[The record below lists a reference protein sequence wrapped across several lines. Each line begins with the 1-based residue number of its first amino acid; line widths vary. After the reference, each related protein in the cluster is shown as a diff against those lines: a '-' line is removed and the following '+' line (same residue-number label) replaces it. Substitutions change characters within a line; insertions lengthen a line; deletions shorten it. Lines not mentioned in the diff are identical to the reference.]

1 MITRIFGS
9 FMLTTKR
16 PRRAFRSMLA
26 LSLTLTLLSS
36 PSALA
41 QTSRGETY
49 LFAFQDAD
57 IPTVIREVLDGVN
70 ATYTIDPAVTG
81 RMSLR
86 IDQRL
91 TRLQVIEAL
100 DAALAVNGVSL
111 VRDNDRLLITPTTK
125 ARTASGVRLY
135 QEGARRV
142 GYEIVAVPLAF
153 AQPSEVTKALEAI
166 GGKELLLLPYDR
178 LGLVILGGGG
188 QDLESALETIKI
200 FDQDVF
206 ADGKLRWFQ
215 LNQAA
220 ASTVAPELERLFQG
234 SGAAGVAV
242 IPLKRLNGVMV
253 FARSQDVLEQAR
265 KWVGQLDVADS
276 QGSNSLWIYRPRHT
290 SAESLGRTL
299 SAVMNGDSRGDGD
312 SALPKALAS
321 NGTGAVSSADAPPP
335 VSVSGSTSM
344 GSSEGGGRIAVDKE
358 SNTLFITGA
367 ASDWVK
373 AQKILVEIDRL
384 PSQVL
389 VEASIVEVT
398 LTDDLQFGVDW
409 SVLSGDFQV
418 TSINNSS
425 GTVAPSSP
433 GGSITFLHGN
443 IEAAVS
449 ALGSIAN
456 IQIVSAPK
464 IIVLDNKTA
473 RLQIGDQVP
482 VVSQSAQSTSNGDAP
497 LVNSIDYRSTGVI
510 LSVTPRISGD
520 NQITLDVAQEV
531 SSVAK
536 TSTSGIDSPTIQ
548 QRKFESALI
557 LRSGGVVALGGLI
570 NSNVTRSNSG
580 VPGLKSIP
588 GFGALFRS
596 SGRNQSRTELIVL
609 MSAKIIRDEATA
621 TAVMSDLF
629 EDMLELQRRGLLPTK
644 P

>member
-16 PRRAFRSMLA
+16 PRRAFGPALA
-26 LSLTLTLLSS
+26 LSLLLALLSS

-41 QTSRGETY
+41 QPTRGETY

-111 VRDNDRLLITPTTK
+111 VRDNERLLITPTAK
-125 ARTASGVRLY
+125 ARTASGVRPY
-135 QEGARRV
+135 REGVRRI

-188 QDLESALETIKI
+188 QDLESALETIKV

-220 ASTVAPELERLFQG
+220 ASTVASELERLFQG
-234 SGAAGVAV
+234 SGAAGVTV
-242 IPLKRLNGVMV
+242 VPLKRLNGVMV
-253 FARSQDVLEQAR
+253 FARSQQALEQAR
-265 KWVGQLDVADS
+265 NWVGQLDVADS
-276 QGSNSLWIYRPRHT
+276 QGADSLWIYRPRHT
-290 SAESLGRTL
+290 SAEALARTL
-299 SAVMNGDSRGDGD
+299 SLIMNGDARADETPSPRALTSGGGAPSPETATPAPSIGAIAMQSR
-312 SALPKALAS
+312 
-321 NGTGAVSSADAPPP
+321 
-335 VSVSGSTSM
+335 
-344 GSSEGGGRIAVDKE
+344 EGGARVAVDKE

-373 AQKILVEIDRL
+373 AQKILMEIDRL

-418 TSINNSS
+418 TSINNKS

-443 IEAAVS
+443 IEAAVN

-464 IIVLDNKTA
+464 IVVLDSKTA

-482 VVSQSAQSTSNGDAP
+482 VVSQSAQSTSNGNAP
-497 LVNSIDYRSTGVI
+497 LINSIDYRSTGVI

-520 NQITLDVAQEV
+520 NQIILEVTQEV

-570 NSNVTRSNSG
+570 NSNITRSNSG

-588 GFGALFRS
+588 GVGAIFRS

-629 EDMLELQRRGLLPTK
+629 EDMLELQHRGLLPTK